1 MATLEEFV
9 TEVTAEVEAQKPMMM
24 NVNGKEEEMSDDD
37 YDWYINVNAQA
48 RFDQQENGYKYAREN
63 SYLPLQ
69 DQLDQI
75 WHAVDAGLFGEDA
88 KTSDWYED
96 IQKVKKNAIESN
108 AKFLITTEKD
118 LVKIKNYNGEIPLCA
133 LKIRFIIEQKKEL
146 ESYLNK
152 INKK

>member
-24 NVNGKEEEMSDDD
+24 NVNGKEEEMTDDD

-48 RFDQQENGYKYAREN
+48 KFDEREN

-69 DQLDQI
+69 EQLDQI
-75 WHAVDAGLFGEDA
+75 WHAVDAGLFGEDS

-96 IQKVKKNAIESN
+96 IKKVKDDNPKPE
-108 AKFLITTEKD
+108 
-118 LVKIKNYNGEIPLCA
+118 
-133 LKIRFIIEQKKEL
+133 
-146 ESYLNK
+146 
-152 INKK
+152 